1 MKEYL
6 HGGDLD
12 IALKK
17 YGGHLNDWLDLSTG
31 INRIS
36 YPWKF
41 KNDILLQNL
50 PRKKTIE
57 NLSLAASK
65 TLRMDKGNLTL
76 SVAGA
81 QSAIQF
87 LPLLFKHKDS
97 VKILSPTYN
106 EYENCFRNFG
116 FNIEKVYNF
125 SDLNAAQI
133 AVIVNP
139 NNPTGKLY
147 TDQEL
152 ETLSENVE
160 FLIID
165 QSFHSISSRKIQ
177 RLKKNMI
184 RINSFGK
191 FFGLAGIRLGFV
203 SGPAKL
209 IKSLEKLVGPWQV
222 SNLALNIGMQA
233 LTDNKW
239 ILTTEKTL
247 MQSSQK
253 LKDLFASVNW
263 NLIGNTFLFH
273 TYSTENA
280 KKVEEHFAMEK
291 IWVRTFD
298 YSDKWVRIGIPGKQ
312 EEWERLKIV
321 IEKL

>member
-50 PRKKTIE
+50 PRKKTIK

-65 TLRMDKGNLTL
+65 TLKMDKGNLTL

-87 LPLLFKHKDS
+87 LPLLFKHNDS
-97 VKILSPTYN
+97 VRILSPTYN

-125 SDLNAAQI
+125 SDLNEAQI
-133 AVIVNP
+133 AIIVNP

-165 QSFHSISSRKIQ
+165 QSFHSISSRKVQ
-177 RLKKNMI
+177 RLKKNRLELI
-184 RINSFGK
+184 PLGNFL
-191 FFGLAGIRLGFV
+191 GL
-203 SGPAKL
+203 
-209 IKSLEKLVGPWQV
+209 LV
-222 SNLALNIGMQA
+222 
-233 LTDNKW
+233 
-239 ILTTEKTL
+239 
-247 MQSSQK
+247 
-253 LKDLFASVNW
+253 
-263 NLIGNTFLFH
+263 
-273 TYSTENA
+273 
-280 KKVEEHFAMEK
+280 
-291 IWVRTFD
+291 
-298 YSDKWVRIGIPGKQ
+298 
-312 EEWERLKIV
+312 
-321 IEKL
+321 